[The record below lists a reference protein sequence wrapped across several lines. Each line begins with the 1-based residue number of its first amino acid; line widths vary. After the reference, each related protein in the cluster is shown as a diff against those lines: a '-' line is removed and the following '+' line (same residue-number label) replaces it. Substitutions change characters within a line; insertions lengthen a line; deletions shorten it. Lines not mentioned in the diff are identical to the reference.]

1 MTAIELINIIC
12 PEHTR
17 TSCSDENISNGF
29 YHKWDGTVTNVIS
42 KEYFPRCSRCAL
54 LEINNGDSID
64 ESKVIES
71 ISIHF
76 KN

>member
-1 MTAIELINIIC
+1 MTALELIDIIC

-29 YHKWDGTVTNVIS
+29 YTDEGVIT

-54 LEINNGDSID
+54 LEIANKTVVD
-64 ESKVIES
+64 EDKVIEYTS
-71 ISIHF
+71 INF
-76 KN
+76 KY

>member
-1 MTAIELINIIC
+1 MTALELIDIIC
-12 PEHTR
+12 PEHSR

-29 YHKWDGTVTNVIS
+29 YTDEGIIT

-54 LEINNGDSID
+54 LEIVNKTSID
-64 ESKVIES
+64 EDKLIDS

-76 KN
+76 KY